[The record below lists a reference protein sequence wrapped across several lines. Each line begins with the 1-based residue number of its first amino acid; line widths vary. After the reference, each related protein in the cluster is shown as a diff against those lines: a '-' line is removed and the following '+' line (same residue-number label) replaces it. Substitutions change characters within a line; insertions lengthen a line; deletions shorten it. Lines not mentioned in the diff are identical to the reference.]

1 MKLIDTA
8 LDFIFPPTCGICNKI
23 GEGYICEKCYKEI
36 EKYLYNNKIYYR
48 NINKKISKTKTFD
61 TKLETDIFYLLQYKD
76 IIREKMIQY
85 KFNDKSYLY
94 KMFCKILVKNKKAC
108 EFLKSYDIII
118 PVPMSKEK
126 KSIRGYNQTELI
138 AKEIAKYFDIQVDT
152 KNLIKEKHT
161 PMQSSLGKNERIKNV
176 QNVYK
181 VLYPEKIKGKSILI
195 LDDIY
200 TTGATVN
207 ECMKVLQ
214 RAGTKNIGT
223 IIIAKD

>member
-1 MKLIDTA
+1 MKLIDTV
-8 LDFIFPPTCGICNKI
+8 LDFIFPPICGICNRL
-23 GEGYICEKCYKEI
+23 GEGYICENCYKKI
-36 EKYLYNNKIYYR
+36 EKYLYNNTE
-48 NINKKISKTKTFD
+48 NIQFLKSNVGK
-61 TKLETDIFYLLQYKD
+61 DIFYLLQYKE

-85 KFNDKSYLY
+85 KFNDKSYLH
-94 KMFCKILVKNKKAC
+94 KMFCEIFEKNKNAC

-118 PVPMSKEK
+118 PVPMNK
-126 KSIRGYNQTELI
+126 KKKRIRGYNQTELLV
-138 AKEIAKYFDIQVDT
+138 KELAKYFNMPIDT
-152 KNLIKEKHT
+152 KNLIKEKNT

-181 VLYPEKIKGKSILI
+181 VLHPEKIKGKSVLI

-207 ECMKVLQ
+207 ECKKMLQFTGARKV
-214 RAGTKNIGT
+214 GI